1 MKQHGV
7 LMRNF
12 RTLAATAIIGLL
24 SACNQTTVNFSGPG
38 NIESLKAAR
47 SICLEESK
55 VVMKTPYSQR
65 ETCSA
70 GKLKACLSKKGYT
83 KQKDGTLKIPLSS
96 DEFCQAP

>member
-12 RTLAATAIIGLL
+12 RTLVAIAIVGLL
-24 SACNQTTVNFSGPG
+24 SACNQATINYSGPG

-47 SICLEESK
+47 SICLKESK
-55 VVMKTPYSQR
+55 VIMKTPYSQR

-70 GKLKACLSKKGYT
+70 GKLIACLSEKGYT
-83 KQKDGTLKIPLSS
+83 EQKDGSLKIPFSS

>member
-47 SICLEESK
+47 SICLEGIKSSNENS
-55 VVMKTPYSQR
+55 VL
-65 ETCSA
+65 SA
-70 GKLKACLSKKGYT
+70 
-83 KQKDGTLKIPLSS
+83 
-96 DEFCQAP
+96 